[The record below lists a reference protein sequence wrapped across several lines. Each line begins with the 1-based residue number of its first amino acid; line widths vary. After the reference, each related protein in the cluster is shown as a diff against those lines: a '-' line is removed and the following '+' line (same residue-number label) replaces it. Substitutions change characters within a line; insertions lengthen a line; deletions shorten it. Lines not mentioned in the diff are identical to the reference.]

1 MTFFTRFL
9 LPAPMFC
16 PAKATVAALSAAMPE
31 EMKPSRFE
39 EAELPATALVPKS
52 FIADCIWMFEI
63 LYIA

>member
-1 MTFFTRFL
+1 
-9 LPAPMFC
+9 MFC
-16 PAKATVAALSAAMPE
+16 PAKATVAALSAAMPA